1 MSENTKTSSQALYE
15 FWANDP
21 FFAEEIRNELK
32 AINGQTEE
40 IEERF
45 YKYLEFGTAG
55 LRGIMGAGTNRL
67 NVYTVSLASEAFARY
82 IDTLTQEEKQRGLV
96 ISYDSRHN
104 SKNFALKSAL
114 VFAKHGIPV
123 KLVDELRPTPMLSFA
138 VRFYNCIGGVMIT
151 ASHNPG
157 KYNGY
162 KAYGQDGGQM
172 PPEAANRIMQ
182 EMAKISDIRTLEWL
196 DEQEAMKK
204 GLLTYVGADL
214 DAAFDKMLLQV
225 QIDKEVVKRHADL
238 KIVYTPLCGCGNKP
252 VNRIL
257 KAIGFNNVYTV
268 PEEQEPDG
276 DFAGI
281 PYPNPEEACAWE
293 RAIKLANEVSADLV
307 IATDPDS
314 DRTGLLIKRKD
325 GTYQIVTGNQIG
337 ILLMEYILSA
347 KRASKTLQDNS
358 FVVTTIVSTALA
370 SKIAANYGV
379 KCYQTLTG
387 FKYIGEKI
395 KQYHETGLET
405 FVFGFEESY
414 GFLAETEVRDKDA
427 VVACM
432 LLAEMA
438 AKAADEGKDVNDLL
452 IELFEKYNY
461 GKENVFSIVRE
472 GMHGQAQITSAMEAI
487 RNGEVKL
494 NFPSL
499 DLVELEDYEK
509 QNVQDYA
516 SGTNRKLVMP
526 VKSNVLRFRFSNG
539 LDFVAIR
546 PSGTE
551 PKLKVYCA
559 AYARTQAEAADK
571 AKQMEDTMR
580 ATLDKLMA

>member
-1 MSENTKTSSQALYE
+1 MSENTKTSSQELYQM
-15 FWANDP
+15 WSNDP
-21 FFAEEIRNELK
+21 FFDTATREELQAISGQAEEI
-32 AINGQTEE
+32 T
-40 IEERF
+40 ERF

-55 LRGIMGAGTNRL
+55 LRGIMGAGTNRM

-82 IDTLTQEEKQRGLV
+82 IDTLSLEDKQRGLV

-104 SKNFALKSAL
+104 SKDFALKAAL
-114 VFAKHGIPV
+114 VFAKHDIPV

-151 ASHNPG
+151 ASHNPA

-172 PPEAANRIMQ
+172 PPEAADKIMQ
-182 EMAKISDIRTLEWL
+182 EMANISDIRSLAWL
-196 DEQEAMKK
+196 DEKEAMAK
-204 GLLTYVGADL
+204 GLLTYVGQDL

-225 QIDKEVVKRHADL
+225 QIDKEVIKKHADL

-257 KAIGFNNVYTV
+257 KAIGFKNVYTV

-276 DFAGI
+276 NFAGI

-293 RAIKLANEVSADLV
+293 RAIKLANEVKADLV

-347 KRASKTLQDNS
+347 KQASNTLKDNS
-358 FVVTTIVSTALA
+358 FVVTTIVSTSLA
-370 SKIAANYGV
+370 DKIAANYGV

-438 AKAADEGKDVNDLL
+438 AKAADEGKNVNDLL
-452 IELFEKYNY
+452 VELFEKYNY

-472 GMHGQAQITSAMEAI
+472 GIQGQKQIAYAMEAI
-487 RNGEVKL
+487 RSGQVKL
-494 NFPSL
+494 NFPGIELS
-499 DLVELEDYEK
+499 ELEDYEK
-509 QNVQDYA
+509 SSSYNYLTGETKELTIKV
-516 SGTNRKLVMP
+516 R
-526 VKSNVLRFRFSNG
+526 SNVLRFKFSNN

-559 AYARTQAEAADK
+559 AYAPSKEEADHK
-571 AKQMEDTMR
+571 AQIMEELMR
-580 ATLDKLMA
+580 KTLDKLLA

>member
-1 MSENTKTSSQALYE
+1 MSENTITSNDLYN
-15 FWANDP
+15 FWLHDP
-21 FFAEEIRNELK
+21 FFDEATHKELQ
-32 AINGQTEE
+32 AISGQTEE
-40 IEERF
+40 ITERF

-55 LRGIMGAGTNRL
+55 LRGIMGAGTNRM
-67 NVYTVSLASEAFARY
+67 NVYTVSLASEAFSRY
-82 IDTLTQEEKQRGLV
+82 IDTLTEEEKKRGLV

-104 SKNFALKSAL
+104 SKEFALKSAL
-114 VFAKHGIPV
+114 VFAKHNIPV
-123 KLVDELRPTPMLSFA
+123 RLVDEIRPTPMLSFA

-151 ASHNPG
+151 ASHNPA

-162 KAYGQDGGQM
+162 KAYGVDGGQM
-172 PPEAANRIMQ
+172 PPEAADRIMA
-182 EMAKISDIRTLEWL
+182 EMAKITDIRTLSWL
-196 DEQEAMKK
+196 SEKEALDK
-204 GLLTYVGADL
+204 GLLQYVGKDL
-214 DAAFDKMLLQV
+214 DEAFDAMLLKV
-225 QIDKEVVKRHADL
+225 QIDKDVVKRHSDL

-257 KAIGFNNVYTV
+257 NAIGFKNVYTV
-268 PEEQEPDG
+268 KEEQNPDG

-281 PYPNPEEACAWE
+281 PFPNPEEACAWE
-293 RAIKLANEVSADLV
+293 RAIKLANEVKADLV

-314 DRTGLLIKRKD
+314 DRTGLLVKRKD
-325 GTYQIVTGNQIG
+325 GSYQIVTGNQIG

-347 KRASKTLQDNS
+347 KKASNTLKPNS
-358 FVVTTIVSTALA
+358 FVVTTIVSTSLVD
-370 SKIAANYGV
+370 KIAANYGV
-379 KCYQTLTG
+379 KCYRTLTG

-438 AKAADEGKDVNDLL
+438 AKAADDGKNVNDLL
-452 IELFEKYNY
+452 VELFEKYNY

-472 GMHGQAQITSAMEAI
+472 GIEGQKQINHAMEVI
-487 RNGEVKL
+487 RNGEVNL
-494 NFPSL
+494 TFPNL
-499 DLVELEDYEK
+499 EVEELEDYTKSTSYNYQTGKTRELEIK
-509 QNVQDYA
+509 
-516 SGTNRKLVMP
+516 
-526 VKSNVLRFRFSNG
+526 VKSNVLRFRFTNG

-559 AYARTQAEAADK
+559 AYADTEIAASQK
-571 AKQMEDTMR
+571 AKALEEVMR
-580 ATLDKLMA
+580 HTLDKLMA